1 MWTQSVTLGE
11 SWELRAVWLPTFWL
25 ALDYF
30 TPANLTQPPLP
41 TQESPGGN
49 VPLPCIAVM
58 AVQRSSLGSSPPFP
72 FSLSFFVKMGVVFL
86 SFRVCIP
93 VTNPSLFISSTR
105 RCKQSWQATRLSGSA
120 EEILPGWGLFYTTG
134 SARADWRLNL
144 WMNKEKHCKTFG
156 CWSDVVKVP
165 PLNH

>member
-1 MWTQSVTLGE
+1 MWTQSVRLGE
-11 SWELRAVWLPTFWL
+11 SWELRAVWLSTFWL

-41 TQESPGGN
+41 TRTLPEEMCLYPALLSWRFKG
-49 VPLPCIAVM
+49 VHWVRLPLPH
-58 AVQRSSLGSSPPFP
+58 
-72 FSLSFFVKMGVVFL
+72 FSFFFVKMGVVFL

-105 RCKQSWQATRLSGSA
+105 RCKQSWQASRWSGSA
-120 EEILPGWGLFYTTG
+120 EESMAGWGLFYTG

-144 WMNKEKHCKTFG
+144 WMNKEKHRRTFG
-156 CWSDVVKVP
+156 C
-165 PLNH
+165 